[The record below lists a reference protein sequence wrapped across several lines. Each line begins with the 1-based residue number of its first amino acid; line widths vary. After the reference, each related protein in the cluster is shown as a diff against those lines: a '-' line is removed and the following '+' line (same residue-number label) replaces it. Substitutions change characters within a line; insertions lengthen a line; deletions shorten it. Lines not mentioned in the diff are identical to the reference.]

1 MENSD
6 IDGIHHSGEQ
16 GRTTGMG
23 YFEKPFLLDTN
34 LPVKTPE
41 QLLAWCDLGNAWAAG
56 WLEGDAGRDEAI
68 ASLMRVRHW

>member
-34 LPVKTPE
+34 LPVKTPV
-41 QLLAWCDLGNAWAAG
+41 QLLA
-56 WLEGDAGRDEAI
+56 
-68 ASLMRVRHW
+68 